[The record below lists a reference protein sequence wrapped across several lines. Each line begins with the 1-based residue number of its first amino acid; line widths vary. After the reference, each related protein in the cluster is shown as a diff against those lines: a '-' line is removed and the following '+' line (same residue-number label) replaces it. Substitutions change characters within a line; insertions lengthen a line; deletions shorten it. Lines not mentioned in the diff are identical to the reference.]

1 MKNSGVLQQ
10 RLLSTILVFTLAIA
24 IFVSIFVM
32 LLYAGV
38 ITYSQSPSIGI
49 GFYLVVGSDIK
60 EGDLVVFPNPR
71 TDLVDS
77 PRLLKRVVKI
87 TGSYCTVEGRSSE
100 ELEKATGVSGL
111 VSFDSTYFGDIEIS
125 SCKKA
130 IPLRA
135 LNSLLN

>member
-1 MKNSGVLQQ
+1 M
-10 RLLSTILVFTLAIA
+10 LVSALAIA
-24 IFVSIFVM
+24 VFVSFFVI

-49 GFYLVVGSDIK
+49 GFYLVTGSEIK

-87 TGSYCTVEGRSSE
+87 TGAYCTVEGRSTE

-111 VSFDSTYFGDIEIS
+111 VSFDSTYFGDVEIS
-125 SCKKA
+125 LCKKVV
-130 IPLRA
+130 PLRT
-135 LNSLLN
+135 LNRLFN